1 MISSGFFIKFI
12 RVRYALS
19 GFYQRFCGSP
29 SMQWG
34 MYMTVLIFIAT
45 FFISWVYVG
54 AAVNWAIAPNC
65 PEPGIGGGYPTADM
79 CGLTEIVISI
89 VVGFFAAIVIGI
101 VVARKV
107 YTGTDPSDP
116 NYRRPL

>member
-1 MISSGFFIKFI
+1 MIDRPDTKADRIGVWVAS
-12 RVRYALS
+12 
-19 GFYQRFCGSP
+19 
-29 SMQWG
+29 
-34 MYMTVLIFIAT
+34 VLIFIAT
-45 FFISWVYVG
+45 FFISWVCVG

-107 YTGTDPSDP
+107 YTGADPSDP